1 MAMFAKGMDPH
12 VIDASGDKFNH
23 FKGELQ
29 DIATAVTTA
38 VHTIDSNWD
47 GADSKQFV
55 SDWNAKKTQVQN
67 AADTLGKLGQKL
79 KSNAQ
84 AQTTA
89 SA

>member
-1 MAMFAKGMDPH
+1 MGVFAKGMDPA

-23 FKGELQ
+23 FKTELM

-38 VHTIDSNWD
+38 VQTINTNWD
-47 GADSKQFV
+47 GTDSQNFV
-55 SDWNAKKTQVQN
+55 SDWNAKKAQVTA
-67 AADTLGKLGQKL
+67 AADSLGKLGQKL